1 MKTLYLVTNEC
12 AEPIGV
18 YTNRD
23 DADRIADGSEILY
36 VNEVE
41 LDNMENVTRILK
53 LSIGF
58 NIDENGNIDFESSE
72 CENGCYGQ
80 ISAVTGDKTT
90 YTSISILPDA
100 PFNDILL
107 YNLYIEKPL
116 NSVPKDMKKLNE
128 YYLKENEEYI
138 KKFVDMHKEDERIIS
153 IMVNDERI
161 IKISVDGTCDE

>member
-72 CENGCYGQ
+72 CENGCCGEV
-80 ISAVTGDKTT
+80 SAVLGDKTP

-100 PFNDILL
+100 PFDDILL
-107 YNLYIEKPL
+107 YNLYIEKSL
-116 NSVPKDMKKLNE
+116 DRVPRDVKLNE
-128 YYLKENEEYI
+128 YYLRENEEYI
-138 KKFVDMHKEDERIIS
+138 KKFVDMHKEDEKLIS

-161 IKISVDGTCDE
+161 IKIFGDGTCNE